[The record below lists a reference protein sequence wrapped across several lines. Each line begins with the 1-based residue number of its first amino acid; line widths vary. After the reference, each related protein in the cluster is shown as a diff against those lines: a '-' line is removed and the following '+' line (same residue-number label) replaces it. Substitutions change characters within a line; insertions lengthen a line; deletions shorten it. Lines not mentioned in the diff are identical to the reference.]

1 MNKKIKILLIISG
14 TILIVFCMIYSFK
27 LYIENYVILF
37 SSNEKINNE
46 LNIEGDSLILIL
58 KTERWR
64 DTSRNFEILYIEPYF
79 QIKYKKVYYD
89 NLDYEVSNIIEEHNA
104 TGKIFLSSFLV
115 LLLYLGIIYII
126 VNNKYTKEQINRNNT

>member
-89 NLDYEVSNIIEEHNA
+89 DLDYEVSNIIEEHNA
-104 TGKIFLSSFLV
+104 TGRIFLSSFLV